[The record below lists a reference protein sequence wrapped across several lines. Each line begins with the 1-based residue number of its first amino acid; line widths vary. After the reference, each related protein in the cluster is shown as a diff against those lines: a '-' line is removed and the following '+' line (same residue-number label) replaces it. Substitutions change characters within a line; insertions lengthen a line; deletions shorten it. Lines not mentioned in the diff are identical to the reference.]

1 MTYKQYMEQREALL
15 NESQA
20 LIDAGKL
27 EEANAKQEEIKALD
41 AKYESITKAN
51 ANHTALAGAP
61 VPEPLE
67 NRSVAVPNAR
77 PVDTT
82 APMEDKDAED
92 KLYLS
97 AWCAD
102 MQGRSM
108 SAAEK
113 RVFDRVNAEFSNAFT
128 HDTSNTAILIPQ
140 TVAAGIWARAA
151 EMYPL
156 YADARKYNVTGKLV
170 IKKHTGIVAGDAKW
184 YDEATATEDEQNAFG
199 ELILDGRELS
209 KAVTVTWKLRA
220 MAMDEFIPFITNELG
235 ERMGVALGNSAATG
249 KGAASLE
256 PEGVETALLAE
267 ASTPQVVTYDGTL
280 TYATITDAISR
291 LHSSYLAGAAIYAN
305 NATVWG
311 KLANI
316 MDGNNR
322 PMFVPDVNS
331 GGVGRIFGLVVK
343 PDAAISE
350 GSILIGN
357 AGQGLVFNV
366 NEPLSITTEEHA
378 KARTTDYVA
387 YAVVDGGVLDTKA
400 FALIRN
406 VKGV

>member
-1 MTYKQYMEQREALL
+1 MNYKKYMEMRNTLMNEAQTLI
-15 NESQA
+15 NE
-20 LIDAGKL
+20 GKL
-27 EEANAKQEEIKALD
+27 EEATAKQDEVTALD
-41 AKYESITKAN
+41 AKYEAIATATAN
-51 ANHTALAGAP
+51 LNALAGAP
-61 VPEPLE
+61 VAEPIE
-67 NRSVAVPNAR
+67 NKSVSVTGAR
-77 PVDTT
+77 PVESVE
-82 APMEDKDAED
+82 APENEADV
-92 KLYLS
+92 YLR

-102 MQGRSM
+102 MQNRSM
-108 SAAEK
+108 TAAEK
-113 RVFDRVNAEFSNAFT
+113 SVFDKVNAEFSNAYT
-128 HDTSNTAILIPQ
+128 HDTNNTAVLIPQ

-184 YDEATATEDEQNAFG
+184 YDEATPTEDEQNAFG

-209 KAVTVTWKLRA
+209 KAVTVTWKLRG
-220 MAMDEFIPFITNELG
+220 MAMDEFIPFIINELG
-235 ERMGVALGNSAATG
+235 ERMGVALGNAAVTG
-249 KGAASLE
+249 KGATALE

-267 ASTPQVVTYDGTL
+267 DGTPQIVTYAGTL
-280 TYATITDAISR
+280 GYATITEAVSK
-291 LHSSYLAGAAIYAN
+291 LHSSYLSGAAIYAN
-305 NATVWG
+305 NATIWG

-316 MDGNNR
+316 MDGNQR

-343 PDAAISE
+343 PDAAITD
-350 GSILIGN
+350 GSIVIGN
-357 AGQGLVFNV
+357 AGQGLIFNV

-387 YAVVDGGVLDTKA
+387 YAVVDGGVVDTQA

-406 VKGV
+406 TQSA